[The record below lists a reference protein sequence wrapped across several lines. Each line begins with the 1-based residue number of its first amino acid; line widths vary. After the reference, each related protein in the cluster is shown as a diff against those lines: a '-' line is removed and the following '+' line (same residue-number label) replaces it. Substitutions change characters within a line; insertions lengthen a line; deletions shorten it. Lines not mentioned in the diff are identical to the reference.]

1 MRCAMPLKDYGGEKV
16 FEKFRDFI
24 KKVRSL
30 FSKNDIKTVFGIDAA
45 ISEEMSDKITEWLN
59 AYRGV
64 APWIDNYV
72 KSLRIEESICREF
85 ADVVLSEMT
94 VKVSNRKLDDI
105 VQKHITMLTENL
117 QSGLALGSFVLK
129 PLGEDKAE
137 FVTADKFVVLSFA
150 DDGKVD
156 DIAFISKKIVA
167 QNDIYYR
174 FERHTLNAD
183 GLTIRNYAYHS
194 KNEGSLGTPCALSE
208 VYSWADLPEAI
219 TYPADRVDF
228 GYYRNPIKNEI
239 DSSFNGVSVYDGAME
254 LIKKADVQFGR
265 LEWEFESG
273 ERAINVDVTALQPMT
288 ARDKNG
294 KTTYK
299 MPKLND
305 RLYRGLN
312 LDAGNGELYKEFSP
326 EFREESIING
336 LEQIL
341 RKIEF
346 IVGLAY
352 GDLSKTDVVE
362 KTAEEIKHSKN
373 RKYNRVKAIE
383 RNLQVC
389 LEDFIYGLSFYNRLT
404 KSGYTVSCNFAD
416 SILTSEE
423 TERKQDAQDVAMGA
437 MPLWEYRSKW
447 YNEDEA
453 TARARVAESAA
464 EGTTEVL
471 E

>member
-1 MRCAMPLKDYGGEKV
+1 M
-16 FEKFRDFI
+16 FEKLRDFI

-30 FSKNDIKTVFGIDAA
+30 FNKNDIKTVFGIDPA
-45 ISEEMSDKITEWLN
+45 ISEEMSEKITEWLN
-59 AYRGV
+59 AYRGN

-72 KSLRIEESICREF
+72 KSLKIEESICREF
-85 ADVVLSEMT
+85 ADVVMSEMT
-94 VKVSNRKLDDI
+94 VSVSNKKLDAI
-105 VQKHITMLTENL
+105 VQKHISMLTENL
-117 QSGLALGSFVLK
+117 QSGIALGSFVLK

-137 FVTADKFVVLSFA
+137 FVTADKFIVLSFT

-156 DIAFISKKIVA
+156 DIAFVSKKVVA
-167 QNDIYYR
+167 QNDVYYR
-174 FERHTLNAD
+174 FERHTLDKN

-194 KNEGSLGTPCALSE
+194 KTEGSLGTSCSLAE
-208 VYSWADLPEAI
+208 VYSWADLPEEI

-239 DSSFNGVSVYDGAME
+239 DGSFNGVSVFDGATE

-273 ERAINVDVTALQPMT
+273 ERAINVDVTALAPVPTKDQ
-288 ARDKNG
+288 KG
-294 KTTYK
+294 KTVFKT
-299 MPKLND
+299 PKLND

-352 GDLSKTDVVE
+352 GDLSKTDIVE
-362 KTAEEIKHSKN
+362 KTAEEIKYSKN
-373 RKYNRVKAIE
+373 RKYNRVNAIE
-383 RNLQVC
+383 RNLQTC
-389 LEDFIYGLSFYNRLT
+389 LEDFIYGLSFYNRLS
-404 KSGYTVSCNFAD
+404 KSGYTVSCKFAD

-423 TERKQDAQDVAMGA
+423 AERKQDAQDVAMGV
-437 MPLWEYRSKW
+437 MPLWEYRMKW
-447 YNEDEA
+447 YNEDED
-453 TARARVAESAA
+453 TAKKRIAESAA

>member
-1 MRCAMPLKDYGGEKV
+1 M
-16 FEKFRDFI
+16 FEKLRDFF
-24 KKVRSL
+24 KKVRDL
-30 FSKNDIKTVFGIDAA
+30 FSKNDIKTVFGTDAA
-45 ISEEMSDKITEWLN
+45 ISEVMSEKINEWLN

-64 APWIDNYV
+64 APWIDDYV
-72 KSLRIEESICREF
+72 KSLKIEESICREF
-85 ADVVLSEMT
+85 ADVVLSERT
-94 VKVSNRKLDDI
+94 VSVSNKKLDNI
-105 VQKHITMLTENL
+105 VQKSISMLTENL
-117 QSGLALGSFVLK
+117 QSGIALGSFVLK

-137 FVTADKFVVLSFA
+137 FVTADKFVVLSI
-150 DDGKVD
+150 DDNGRVD
-156 DIAFISKKIVA
+156 DIAFISKKVVA
-167 QNDIYYR
+167 HNDIYYR
-174 FERHTLNAD
+174 FDRHTLDEN

-194 KNEGSLGTPCALSE
+194 KNEGSIGTQCALSE
-208 VYSWADLPEAI
+208 VYSWANLPEEI

-239 DSSFNGVSVYDGAME
+239 DGSFNGISVFDGAME
-254 LIKKADVQFGR
+254 LIRKADIQFGR

-273 ERAINVDVTALQPMT
+273 ERAINVDITALT
-288 ARDKNG
+288 AVPTRDEKG
-294 KTTYK
+294 KTVYRT
-299 MPKLND
+299 PKLNN

-312 LDAGNGELYKEFSP
+312 LDTGNGELYKEFSP

-336 LEQIL
+336 LEQML

-352 GDLSKTDVVE
+352 GDLSKTDIVE

-383 RNLQVC
+383 RNLQTC
-389 LEDFIYGLSFYNRLT
+389 LEDFIYGLSFYNRLS
-404 KSGYTVSCNFAD
+404 KSGYTVNCNFAD

-423 TERKQDAQDVAMGA
+423 AERKQDAQDVAMGA
-437 MPLWEYRSKW
+437 MNLYEYRMKW

-453 TARARVAESAA
+453 TAKARIAESAT

>member
-1 MRCAMPLKDYGGEKV
+1 M
-16 FEKFRDFI
+16 FEKLRDFF
-24 KKVRSL
+24 KKVRDL
-30 FSKNDIKTVFGIDAA
+30 FSKNEIKTVFGTDAA
-45 ISEEMSDKITEWLN
+45 ISEAMSEKITEWLN

-64 APWIDNYV
+64 APWIDDYV
-72 KSLRIEESICREF
+72 KSLKIEESICREF

-94 VKVSNRKLDDI
+94 VKVSNKKLDAI
-105 VQKHITMLTENL
+105 VQKNISMLTENL
-117 QSGLALGSFVLK
+117 QSGLALGAFVLK

-137 FVTADKFVVLSFA
+137 FVTADKFVVLSFT
-150 DDGKVD
+150 DDGKID
-156 DIAFISKKIVA
+156 DIAFVSKKVVA
-167 QNDIYYR
+167 QNDVYYR
-174 FERHTLNAD
+174 FERHTLDGA

-194 KNEGSLGTPCALSE
+194 KSEGSLGTRCELSE
-208 VYSWADLPEAI
+208 VYSWADLPDEI

-239 DSSFNGVSVYDGAME
+239 DGSFNGVSVFDGAME

-273 ERAINVDVTALQPMT
+273 ERAINVDITALASVPT
-288 ARDKNG
+288 RDEKG
-294 KTTYK
+294 KTVYK
-299 MPKLND
+299 TPKLNK

-336 LEQIL
+336 LEQML

-389 LEDFIYGLSFYNRLT
+389 LEDFIYGLSFYNRLS
-404 KSGYTVSCNFAD
+404 KSGYTVNCNFAD

-423 TERKQDAQDVAMGA
+423 AERKQDAQDVAMGA
-437 MPLWEYRSKW
+437 MALWEYRMKW

-453 TARARVAESAA
+453 TAKKRIAESAT

>member
-1 MRCAMPLKDYGGEKV
+1 MFDKIKE
-16 FEKFRDFI
+16 FF

-30 FSKNDIKTVFGIDAA
+30 FGKNEIKTVFGTDAA
-45 ISEEMSDKITEWLN
+45 ISEVMSEKITEWLN
-59 AYRGV
+59 AYRGC

-72 KSLRIEESICREF
+72 KSLKIEESVCREF

-94 VKVSNRKLDDI
+94 VKVSNKKLDDI
-105 VQKHITMLTENL
+105 VQKNIIMLTENL
-117 QSGLALGSFVLK
+117 QSGLALGAFVLK

-150 DDGKVD
+150 DNGKPD
-156 DIAFISKKIVA
+156 DIAFASIKVISR
-167 QNDIYYR
+167 NDVYYR
-174 FERHTLNAD
+174 FERHTLDGN

-194 KNEGSLGTPCALSE
+194 KSESSLGTRCSLSE
-208 VYSWADLPEAI
+208 VYSWADLPEEV

-239 DSSFNGVSVYDGAME
+239 DGSFNGVSVFDGAVE

-273 ERAINVDVTALQPMT
+273 ERAINVDITALEPVT
-288 ARDKNG
+288 SRDKDG
-294 KTTYK
+294 KLTYK
-299 MPKLND
+299 TPKLNN

-312 LDAGNGELYKEFSP
+312 LDTGNGELYKEFSP
-326 EFREESIING
+326 EFREASIING

-346 IVGLAY
+346 VVGLAY

-389 LEDFIYGLSFYNRLT
+389 IEDFIYGLSFYNRLT
-404 KSGYTVSCNFAD
+404 QSGYTVNCSFAD
-416 SILTSEE
+416 SILTNEE
-423 TERKQDAQDVAMGA
+423 AERKQDAQDVAMGA
-437 MPLWEYRSKW
+437 MNLYEYRMKW
-447 YNEDEA
+447 YNEDET
-453 TARARVAESAA
+453 TAKAKIAESAT